1 MLQPYFNGNDLEFKQ
16 FLEVLTQKLPVC
28 FRINN
33 TIPNY
38 QHFLNKIKDPQWILG
53 ASSINEEKKAEASM
67 TEEKEEEQLNMKT
80 LFFKPIKWYPNELVW
95 ELNLDKTK
103 LKKTTE
109 LEKLHKSIQQASDS
123 GLITRQELV
132 SMIPPLLLDVK
143 SSDVV
148 FDMCAAP
155 GNKKNIIRKKKNQ
168 LGSKTAQLL
177 EMIYNDHTK
186 TQKLPL
192 GGVIAN
198 DADYSR
204 AYMLIHQIQR
214 ISTAGMMVLNHNAQN
229 FPTLFEKSEEEAK
242 KLTMKKENV
251 EKECETQV

>member
-1 MLQPYFNGNDLEFKQ
+1 MLEPYFKGDELEFKS

-33 TIPNY
+33 TIPNFEN
-38 QHFLNKIKDPQWILG
+38 FLKKIKDPQWILG
-53 ASSINEEKKAEASM
+53 ASSLTEEKKAETNIS
-67 TEEKEEEQLNMKT
+67 EEKEEEQFNMKT

-132 SMIPPLLLDVK
+132 SMVPPLLLDVK
-143 SSDVV
+143 SSDIV

-155 GNKKNIIRKKKNQ
+155 GNKGKNI
-168 LGSKTAQLL
+168 
-177 EMIYNDHTK
+177 
-186 TQKLPL
+186 
-192 GGVIAN
+192 
-198 DADYSR
+198 
-204 AYMLIHQIQR
+204 
-214 ISTAGMMVLNHNAQN
+214 
-229 FPTLFEKSEEEAK
+229 K
-242 KLTMKKENV
+242 KLIN
-251 EKECETQV
+251 